1 MKHGYKEFAIIGAG
15 RFGSS
20 MAETLYDLGCEVLII
35 DKDEELVEMVSSHV
49 THAIRAD
56 VTENGVLEQLG
67 LHNFDVVVVAI
78 GQDMQASVLITMM
91 LKELGVPYII
101 AKSQSDIH
109 GRILQ
114 RIGADKVVYPERDM
128 GSKMAYTLVTDSF
141 VESIELSDTYSMVEI
156 RVLNEWIGKDLIEL
170 NLRGRLGLNIIAI
183 RDDQGEMD
191 VTPNP
196 KRVLAK
202 GDILF
207 VVGPNDS
214 VKAVTK

>member
-128 GSKMAYTLVTDSF
+128 GQLF
-141 VESIELSDTYSMVEI
+141 
-156 RVLNEWIGKDLIEL
+156 
-170 NLRGRLGLNIIAI
+170 RLGSGLPA
-183 RDDQGEMD
+183 R
-191 VTPNP
+191 
-196 KRVLAK
+196 LH
-202 GDILF
+202 GDA
-207 VVGPNDS
+207 PQ
-214 VKAVTK
+214 KAAGRRRRAAVYPDAYRYRIPHAQAG